1 MKLLVATDG
10 SKAALHA
17 LKYAFGLVRQLAT
30 NANSVTLISFHD
42 DAAYRHAEY
51 FVGKKVVADYLRNAS
66 EKELKA
72 SRKLLDAAGIRHDM
86 EVRTGRVSKEILDCA
101 SSGKFD
107 LLVMGAKGRSGIADL
122 LLGSVAQRVLAMA
135 GLPVLLV
142 K

>member
-1 MKLLVATDG
+1 MVDFGELKDKAQALAAQHSDTIKQG
-10 SKAALHA
+10 ISKT
-17 LKYAFGLVRQLAT
+17 G
-30 NANSVTLISFHD
+30 D
-42 DAAYRHAEY
+42 